1 MLCCYL
7 RIHTIEPLM
16 RALNLIIALGTIL
29 CLSACSLYAPTYF
42 GSKYAPTEEVQ
53 SFYSN
58 KDIDRPFEV
67 IGHMTAPTGRSE
79 ESQARTRQLVIE
91 KAKQIGGDGVVFSEI
106 FRHPH
111 EETTDDFT
119 IKVEVVK
126 FK

>member
-1 MLCCYL
+1 MKILSL
-7 RIHTIEPLM
+7 TI
-16 RALNLIIALGTIL
+16 AIGIVL
-29 CLSACSLYAPTYF
+29 CLSACSLNGPTYF
-42 GSKYAPTEEVQ
+42 GSKYVPTMTVE

-79 ESQARTRQLVIE
+79 ESQATTRQLVIE

-119 IKVEVVK
+119 IKVEVIK